1 MRTEEREE
9 SSNERESVWS
19 SIAERL
25 TQDIAS
31 GQHPA
36 GARLPTEHMLAQQFG
51 ANRHTVRR
59 ALSSLAA
66 RGLVRMVQGSG
77 TYVEDFA
84 MDVALGRRTRHSE
97 NLLAAGVEGA
107 LQVTGRLHLRATVE
121 IARAL
126 ALPARSRV
134 LQIDV
139 LGEGNGR
146 PILFSQRWF
155 PLPRFEGLAEGV
167 EQTGSITRAFA
178 ALGVSD
184 YTRRESRI
192 AAMLPDERVAH
203 ALLQSAQRPVLQVNS
218 VNVDV
223 QGVPIEYAVAWFAGD
238 RITLTVQHEE

>member
-1 MRTEEREE
+1 MRTEEKDEFLT
-9 SSNERESVWS
+9 ERESVWS

-31 GQHPA
+31 GQHPP

-59 ALSSLAA
+59 ALSSLAV

-77 TYVEDFA
+77 TFVEDFA

-97 NLLAAGVEGA
+97 NLLAAGVDGA
-107 LQVTGRLHLRATVE
+107 LQVTGRLHLRATAE

-126 ALPARSRV
+126 QLPARSRV
-134 LQIDV
+134 LQVDV
-139 LGEGNGR
+139 LGQASGR

-155 PLPRFEGLAEGV
+155 PLPRFDGLAEGV

-178 ALGVSD
+178 ALGVTD

-192 AAMLPDERVAH
+192 AAVLPDASVAQV
-203 ALLQSAQRPVLQVNS
+203 LLQPALRPVLQVHS
-218 VNVDV
+218 VNVDP
-223 QGVPIEYAVAWFAGD
+223 QGAPIEYAVAWFAGD
-238 RITLTVQHEE
+238 RVTLTVQHDA

>member
-1 MRTEEREE
+1 MRTEEKDDLLI
-9 SSNERESVWS
+9 ERGSVWS
-19 SIAERL
+19 TIAERL
-25 TQDIAS
+25 RLDIAS
-31 GQHPA
+31 GEHQP
-36 GARLPTEHMLAQQFG
+36 GARLPTEHSLAQQFG

-107 LQVTGRLHLRATVE
+107 LQITGRLHLRATAE

-126 ALPARSRV
+126 SLPNRSRV
-134 LQIDV
+134 VQIDV

-155 PLPRFEGLAEGV
+155 PLPRFEGLADGV

-178 ALGVSD
+178 ALGVTD

-192 AAMLPDERVAH
+192 AAVMPKARVAH
-203 ALLQSAQRPVLQVNS
+203 LLLQPALRPVLQVNS
-218 VNVDV
+218 INVDP
-223 QGVPIEYAVAWFAGD
+223 QGIPIEYAVAWFAGD
-238 RITLTVQHEE
+238 RVTLTVQHDA

>member
-9 SSNERESVWS
+9 SSHERESVWS

-36 GARLPTEHMLAQQFG
+36 GGRLPTEHMLAQQFG

-59 ALSSLAA
+59 ALSSLAS

-84 MDVALGRRTRHSE
+84 MDMVLGRRTRLSAS
-97 NLLAAGVEGA
+97 LGLAGMDGA
-107 LQVTGRLHLRATVE
+107 LRIMARLHLRATAE
-121 IARAL
+121 IAHAL
-126 ALPARSRV
+126 ELPARSRV
-134 LQIDV
+134 LQLDV

-146 PILFSQRWF
+146 PVLFSRRWF
-155 PLPRFEGLAEGV
+155 PLPRFEGLADGV
-167 EQTGSITRAFA
+167 EQTGSITQAFA
-178 ALGVSD
+178 ALGVPD

-192 AAMLPDERVAH
+192 AALLPDERVAH
-203 ALLQSAQRPVLQVNS
+203 ALLQPAQRPVLQVNS

-238 RITLTVQHEE
+238 RITLTVQHEQ

>member
-9 SSNERESVWS
+9 SSHERESVWS

-126 ALPARSRV
+126 QLPARSRV
-134 LQIDV
+134 LQVDV
-139 LGEGNGR
+139 LGQAGGR

-192 AAMLPDERVAH
+192 AALLPDERVAH
-203 ALLQSAQRPVLQVNS
+203 ALLQPAQRPVLQVNS
-218 VNVDV
+218 VNVDL

>member
-9 SSNERESVWS
+9 SSHERESVWS

-59 ALSSLAA
+59 ALSSLAS

-107 LQVTGRLHLRATVE
+107 LQVTGRLHLRATAE

-178 ALGVSD
+178 AL
-184 YTRRESRI
+184 I
-192 AAMLPDERVAH
+192 
-203 ALLQSAQRPVLQVNS
+203 
-218 VNVDV
+218 
-223 QGVPIEYAVAWFAGD
+223 IGD
-238 RITLTVQHEE
+238 RLLRPQERLVVLCPI